1 MEVIPFIREFG
12 LPVAALCAIAYGSW
26 HIAQWIGT
34 QVVIPL
40 RDRHFAF
47 LASLESTLDAIAQTQ
62 GQMVKEIE
70 RVSAVCRNGVAK

>member
-1 MEVIPFIREFG
+1 MEFIPFIREFG

-47 LASLESTLDAIAQTQ
+47 LASLEATLDAIARTQ
-62 GQMVKEIE
+62 SQMVQEIE
-70 RVSAVCRNGVAK
+70 RVSTACRNGVTK

>member
-1 MEVIPFIREFG
+1 MEFIPFIREFG

-26 HIAQWIGT
+26 QIAQWIGT

-47 LASLESTLDAIAQTQ
+47 LASLESTLDAIARTQ
-62 GQMVKEIE
+62 SQMVKEIE
-70 RVSAVCRNGVAK
+70 RVSTVCRNGVTK